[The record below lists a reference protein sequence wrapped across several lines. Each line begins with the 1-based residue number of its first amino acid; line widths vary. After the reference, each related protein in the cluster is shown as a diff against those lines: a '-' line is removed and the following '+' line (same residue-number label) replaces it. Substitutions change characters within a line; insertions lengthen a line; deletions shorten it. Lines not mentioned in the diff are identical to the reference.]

1 MRPSSHDIDVDV
13 AIVGFGPVGQA
24 LATLLGRAG
33 HSVLAVERF
42 AEIYRLPRAVHLDHE
57 IMRLLQG
64 LEVVD
69 DLAGELLPVR
79 DYHWYGADGEPLMT
93 LQAPVPAASGW
104 DPDYM
109 FFQPALER
117 ALARRAGEQPSVT
130 VERGWVAEALSV

>member
-1 MRPSSHDIDVDV
+1 MRPTPHDIDVDV

-24 LATLLGRAG
+24 LAVLLGRAG

-64 LEVVD
+64 LDVAD
-69 DLAGELLPVR
+69 DLAGELLSVR

-93 LQAPVPAASGW
+93 LEAPVPAASGW

-109 FFQPALER
+109 FFSRRWSGRSSGAPANSPPSR
-117 ALARRAGEQPSVT
+117 SSAGGLPRS
-130 VERGWVAEALSV
+130 